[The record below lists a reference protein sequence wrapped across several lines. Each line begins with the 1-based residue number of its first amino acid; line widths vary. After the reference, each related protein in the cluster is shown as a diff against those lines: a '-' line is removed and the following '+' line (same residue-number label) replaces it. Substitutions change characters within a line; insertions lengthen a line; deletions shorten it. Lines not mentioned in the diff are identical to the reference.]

1 MSQKRIAAL
10 RKQFQKENL
19 DGMVIARG
27 DRIFYLCGY
36 TGSNGLLVVTNKT
49 ALFLTDFRYTDQ
61 AKKEVRGARVHVM
74 TKGEL
79 VPCLAEFPQ
88 LNKKNLRLGFSS
100 EYFSLVEREK
110 LRDALPNVLPVPADK
125 AVAELGWV
133 KDAQEIKHIARAAE
147 IGDIAFERIL
157 NLLKPGVREREV
169 AAELEYQMKMLGSEK
184 PAFDSVVASGYRS
197 AMPHGE
203 ASDKKLAKG
212 DFVTFDFGAVVNR
225 YVSDMTRTV
234 VIGRA
239 TQRQKKIYNLVLK
252 AQKAGVAKV
261 RAGVEAKAID
271 DTCRRIITRAGYG
284 KNFGHGTGHGIG
296 VYFDPI
302 HSGPRLSM
310 ISNDKLKVNNVITI
324 EPGIYI
330 SGWGGVRIEDDVVVT
345 KTGHRVLN
353 QAPKNLLEL

>member
-74 TKGEL
+74 TKGDL
-79 VPCLAEFPQ
+79 VACLAEFPQ

-110 LRDALPNVLPVPADK
+110 LQDALPNVLPVPADM
-125 AVAELGWV
+125 VVTELGWV

-157 NLLKPGVREREV
+157 NLLRPGVREREV
-169 AAELEYQMKMLGSEK
+169 
-184 PAFDSVVASGYRS
+184 
-197 AMPHGE
+197 
-203 ASDKKLAKG
+203 
-212 DFVTFDFGAVVNR
+212 
-225 YVSDMTRTV
+225 
-234 VIGRA
+234 
-239 TQRQKKIYNLVLK
+239 
-252 AQKAGVAKV
+252 
-261 RAGVEAKAID
+261 
-271 DTCRRIITRAGYG
+271 
-284 KNFGHGTGHGIG
+284 
-296 VYFDPI
+296 
-302 HSGPRLSM
+302 
-310 ISNDKLKVNNVITI
+310 
-324 EPGIYI
+324 
-330 SGWGGVRIEDDVVVT
+330 
-345 KTGHRVLN
+345 
-353 QAPKNLLEL
+353 